1 MKDIRSQF
9 TALSQLIYG
18 KPLIYLDNAATSQK
32 PQCVTD
38 AMRCFY
44 DEYCANV
51 HRGVYR
57 LSELATADFDKA
69 RDKVRNFISASSVQ
83 EIVFTKGTTDG
94 INLVASAY
102 GRQNISAGD
111 EIIVSQMEH
120 HSNIVPWQILV
131 QEKGAILRV
140 APIDDSGAFL
150 FEEFRSLLNAK
161 TKIVAITHVSNALG
175 TVTPLKKIIDASHVH
190 GAVVV
195 VDGAQAVPHC
205 QVDVTDLDCDFYA
218 FSAHKMYGPTG
229 TGVLYGKKK
238 WLESMPPYQGGGDM
252 IASVTFEKTT
262 YANSPAK
269 FEAGT
274 PNIAGV
280 IGLGAAVDFMLR
292 VGVKNIAKVENDL
305 LQYASV
311 AVEAVP
317 GLRKIGTAKQ
327 KSSILSF
334 VLKHVHPHDISSL
347 LDRQG
352 VAIRAGH
359 LCAQPVMQRF
369 QVPALC
375 RASFAVYN
383 TREEVDVL
391 VKSLIKVSEM
401 F

>member
-1 MKDIRSQF
+1 MKEIRSEF
-9 TALSQLIYG
+9 SALSQLIYG
-18 KPLIYLDNAATSQK
+18 KPLVYLDNAATSQK
-32 PQCVTD
+32 PQCVID
-38 AMRCFY
+38 AMSGFY
-44 DEYCANV
+44 EKHCANV
-51 HRGVYR
+51 HRGVHR
-57 LSELATADFDKA
+57 LSELATVDFEKA
-69 RDKVRNFISASSVQ
+69 RDKVKNFINAPSVQ
-83 EIVFTKGTTDG
+83 EIVFTKGTTEG
-94 INLVASAY
+94 INLVASTY
-102 GRQNISAGD
+102 GRQNIGAGD
-111 EIIVSQMEH
+111 EIIVSEMEH
-120 HSNIVPWQILV
+120 HSNIVPWQMLA

-140 APIDDSGAFL
+140 APIDDNGEFI
-150 FEEFRSLLNAK
+150 FEEFAALLNAK

-175 TVTPLKKIIDASHVH
+175 TVTPLKKIIAASHAH

-229 TGVLYGKKK
+229 TGVLYGKQK

-252 IASVTFEKTT
+252 IASVTFAKTT
-262 YANSPAK
+262 YAKAPAK

-280 IGLGAAVDFMLR
+280 IGLGAAIDFMQR
-292 VGVKNIAKVENDL
+292 VGVQNIAKVENDL

-311 AVEAVP
+311 AVDAVP
-317 GLRKIGTAKQ
+317 GLRKIGTAKH
-327 KSSILSF
+327 KASVLSF

-375 RASFAVYN
+375 RASFALYS
-383 TREEVDVL
+383 TRQEVDVL
-391 VKSLIKVSEM
+391 VKSLIKVGEV